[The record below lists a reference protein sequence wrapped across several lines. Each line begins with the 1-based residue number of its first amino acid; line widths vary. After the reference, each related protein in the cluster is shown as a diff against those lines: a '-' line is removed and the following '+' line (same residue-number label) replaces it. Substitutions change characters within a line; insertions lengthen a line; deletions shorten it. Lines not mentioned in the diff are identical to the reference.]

1 MIFVYTDD
9 ILVVSH
15 KPRESLTMLDHH
27 YLLKPNSIGIPKT
40 YLGSQVATFDI
51 NNDSSQRCWSLGLAK
66 YVKSAIN
73 NVKQWLE
80 AKGRMLKTK
89 AAEYPHIVMIQLLPT
104 TNWSP
109 PLDCQIGAH

>member
-27 YLLKPNSIGIPKT
+27 YLLKPDLIGIPKT

-51 NNDSSQRCWSLGLAK
+51 NNDSSQRCWSLVSEK
-66 YVKSAIN
+66 YVKSVIN
-73 NVKQWLE
+73 NIKQWLE
-80 AKGRMLKTK
+80 AKSSMLKTK
-89 AAEYPHIVMIQLLPT
+89 AAGVLP
-104 TNWSP
+104 
-109 PLDCQIGAH
+109 LG